1 MLGGLGSLSSVR
13 SRRSQRSKPWSFRLL
28 AAALLLLFLGAA
40 VTTTVISLGR
50 YCLTTDGSDT
60 RSLPGGL
67 RGPAAGGNAR

>member
-1 MLGGLGSLSSVR
+1 M
-13 SRRSQRSKPWSFRLL
+13 L

-50 YCLTTDGSDT
+50 YCLTTDASDT
-60 RSLPGGL
+60 RALPGGL

>member
-1 MLGGLGSLSSVR
+1 MLGGSGSLSSVR
-13 SRRSQRSKPWSFRLL
+13 SRRSKPWSHRLL

-60 RSLPGGL
+60 RALPGGL